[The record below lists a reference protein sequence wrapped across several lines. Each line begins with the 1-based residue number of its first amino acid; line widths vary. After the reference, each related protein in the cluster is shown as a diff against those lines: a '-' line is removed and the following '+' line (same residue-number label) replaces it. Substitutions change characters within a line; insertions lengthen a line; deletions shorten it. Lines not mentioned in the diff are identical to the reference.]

1 MCIRDRD
8 MVDRLIK
15 VTQQITG
22 GLDAPNRGVLFVL
35 PVARAI
41 GLNYNAD

>member
-1 MCIRDRD
+1 